1 MRELHVSRIRELTAD
16 EVTLK
21 IKDLREELFNLNFRN
36 SMRQLD
42 NPLKIRELRRDM
54 ARLMTVLEEHR
65 RGIRS
70 LGVKDTA
77 TEGAEGAAPARKSA
91 KPKTK
96 ATAKKKTAAKAKAGS
111 KSKAPGRAAAGK
123 ATRART
129 AGMAKSA
136 GKTKSAT
143 RAK

>member
-1 MRELHVSRIRELTAD
+1 MRELHMSRIRELTAD

-42 NPLKIRELRRDM
+42 NPLKIREGRRDL
-54 ARLMTVLEEHR
+54 ARLMTVLDEHR

-70 LGVKDTA
+70 LGVKAA

>member
-16 EVTLK
+16 EVNLK

-42 NPLKIRELRRDM
+42 NPLKIRAARRDL

-70 LGVKDTA
+70 LGVAATT
-77 TEGAEGAAPARKSA
+77 TEGAAGATPARKSA
-91 KPKTK
+91 KPKAK
-96 ATAKKKTAAKAKAGS
+96 ATAKKKTAAKAKASG
-111 KSKAPGRAAAGK
+111 KKAPGRAAAGK

>member
-1 MRELHVSRIRELTAD
+1 VSRIRELTAD

-70 LGVKDTA
+70 LGVKAA
-77 TEGAEGAAPARKSA
+77 TEGAEAATPARKSA

-96 ATAKKKTAAKAKAGS
+96 ATAKKKTAAKAKGS